1 MLKKHLRS
9 LLVPFAL
16 LAIFLVSVVCLFSFR
31 KDERQ
36 FTELTTELFKNEL
49 LPNTLNMHYTVA
61 YPKNYGIYSY
71 DATLPVYSHKQ
82 ELTSKAQLE
91 NYKKNLS
98 LIRPEK
104 LDPGEAYTYQLLK
117 DYLEIA
123 SLGASFSYYEEP
135 LSPGSGVQSQLPILL
150 AEYTFRSKQD
160 VEDYLKI
167 LEQTG
172 DYFEGFIRYEQEK
185 AEAGLFMSD
194 VSLEKVLLQCDT
206 ILDEHSLNLGTHF
219 LQTTFEERLQTLLSQ
234 KLISAKEATTY
245 AATNDRLLSTVM
257 LPAYE
262 SLSDALL
269 ILQGSGTNE
278 EGLAHYPQ
286 GKKYYEYL
294 LQKSTGSPR
303 KADEIKD
310 LLYEHFENEYRAFQN
325 FVATNPTLVNENQL
339 SPSSTLFPLSTPE
352 DILADLQKRM
362 EKRFSCSAG
371 KSYAIFSKLYGKN
384 SVR

>member
-36 FTELTTELFKNEL
+36 FTELTTELFKIEL

-117 DYLEIA
+117 DYLDIA

-206 ILDEHSLNLGTHF
+206 ILDSL
-219 LQTTFEERLQTLLSQ
+219 
-234 KLISAKEATTY
+234 
-245 AATNDRLLSTVM
+245 
-257 LPAYE
+257 
-262 SLSDALL
+262 
-269 ILQGSGTNE
+269 
-278 EGLAHYPQ
+278 
-286 GKKYYEYL
+286 
-294 LQKSTGSPR
+294 
-303 KADEIKD
+303 
-310 LLYEHFENEYRAFQN
+310 
-325 FVATNPTLVNENQL
+325 
-339 SPSSTLFPLSTPE
+339 
-352 DILADLQKRM
+352 
-362 EKRFSCSAG
+362 
-371 KSYAIFSKLYGKN
+371 
-384 SVR
+384 